1 MLTCTNSYGRILA
14 SYGRSLIENVPG
26 KFLELG
32 ILRYINILYL
42 VFILI
47 KMHHK
52 IIFLIISSNDQ
63 DVYLQMKSLSPIY
76 YSLYSNIKHFFIEVK
91 NVMTESIIE
100 ENNFLYVKG
109 DETVIPGMYQKT
121 MKAIEYLSKN
131 YTYDYIVRTNLSSFW
146 NIPNLFK
153 LCDTFPKTNFAGGY
167 NIQGFISGTGIIM
180 SPDVAS
186 ILYTTP
192 HIPIVHEDVAIS
204 QVFRLHNIPLYNI
217 TEYKWGFLGPQ
228 CDILPNNCRYLNI
241 DDSNFDDILNFRIKN
256 LDRNLDII
264 YFKILLIRLYQ
275 IY

>member
-1 MLTCTNSYGRILA
+1 MY
-14 SYGRSLIENVPG
+14 
-26 KFLELG
+26 
-32 ILRYINILYL
+32 
-42 VFILI
+42 
-47 KMHHK
+47 HQ

-63 DVYLQMKSLSPIY
+63 DVYLQMKLLSTKY
-76 YSLYSNIKHFFIEVK
+76 YHLYSNIKHFFIEFK
-91 NVMTESIIE
+91 NDIAESIIE

-121 MKAIEYLSKN
+121 MKAIEYLSNN

-180 SPDVAS
+180 SPDVATR
-186 ILYTTP
+186 LYRTP
-192 HIPIVHEDVAIS
+192 YIPMIHEDVAIS
-204 QVFRLHNIPLYNI
+204 EVFRVYNIPIYNI
-217 TEYKWGFLGPQ
+217 TEYKWGFLVPPT
-228 CDILPNNCRYLNI
+228 DILPSNCRYLDV
-241 DDSNFDDILNFRIKN
+241 DDSNIDDILNFRIKN
-256 LDRNLDII
+256 ADRNLDII